1 MSLLEVTNLKKI
13 YTTRFG
19 GNKVQALN
27 NVNFWHK
34 KVNLLQL
41 WEKAVP
47 EKLHF

>member
-19 GNKVQALN
+19 GNKVQAL
-27 NVNFWHK
+27 K